1 LQLFIKLVNHL
12 GRPIQ
17 VPLDDLHYLVASPA
31 TSGEGVGLD
40 SAFAAKPSDAACTDD
55 LASFMSNRL
64 SLHPFLLPPFHG

>member
-17 VPLDDLHYLVASPA
+17 VLLDDLNYLVVSPA
-31 TSGEGVGLD
+31 TNDEGVGLG
-40 SAFAAKPSDAACTDD
+40 SAFAARPSDAASTDD

-64 SLHPFLLPPFHG
+64 SLHPFLLPPFRG